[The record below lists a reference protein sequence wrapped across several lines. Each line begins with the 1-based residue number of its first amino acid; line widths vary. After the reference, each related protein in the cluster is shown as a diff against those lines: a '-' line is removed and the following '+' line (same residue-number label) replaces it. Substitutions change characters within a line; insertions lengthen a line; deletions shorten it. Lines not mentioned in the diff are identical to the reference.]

1 MLLHVMYTD
10 GTYDLVKDFT
20 LSALIENSKVLRL
33 KRSTGWVDIK
43 SPDVRRTGRDNNYNG
58 PERRR
63 I

>member
-20 LSALIENSKVLRL
+20 LSSLIETSKIARL
-33 KRSTGWVDIK
+33 KRSNGWVDIN
-43 SPDVRRTGRDNNYNG
+43 SPDARRVGSDQNYNG

-63 I
+63 L